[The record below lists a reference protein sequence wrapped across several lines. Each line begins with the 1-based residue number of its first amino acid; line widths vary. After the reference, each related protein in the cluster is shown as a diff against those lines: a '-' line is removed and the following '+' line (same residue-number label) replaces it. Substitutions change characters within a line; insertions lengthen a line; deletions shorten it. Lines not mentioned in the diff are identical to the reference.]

1 MSEIG
6 RLGFDCAKHQ
16 SWFPGSIQANCI
28 NRIRGLRRA
37 CRGSSHGYFSQSIA
51 SAEFQAFS
59 CFLRKHCSTLR
70 FETRVFARLS
80 VVHYAAREDER
91 HAKEMDWVLSA
102 LSVPF
107 FFRERG
113 KTQPYILDF
122 RLVCKL
128 HSDDLQICSLSMVE
142 INFSITSQ
150 ASSKLVSERLDIAC
164 PCPRPR
170 PRFFHSPLPPYV
182 VV

>member
-1 MSEIG
+1 VLSI
-6 RLGFDCAKHQ
+6 
-16 SWFPGSIQANCI
+16 SPGSLVPFKPTA
-28 NRIRGLRRA
+28 
-37 CRGSSHGYFSQSIA
+37 SIA
-51 SAEFQAFS
+51 SGGCAG
-59 CFLRKHCSTLR
+59 
-70 FETRVFARLS
+70 RV
-80 VVHYAAREDER
+80 VVHPTATSASRSRRPSSKHFVFCENIVQLFGLKHLSLLACQCQSFSTPHKR

-107 FFRERG
+107 LFRKRKRG

>member
-59 CFLRKHCSTLR
+59 CFLRKHCPTLR
-70 FETRVFARLS
+70 FETPVFARLS
-80 VVHYAAREDER
+80 VSVLQYAAQEARQRDGLGLVSLVCPLSFSEKEKREDPTIHIGFPAR
-91 HAKEMDWVLSA
+91 V
-102 LSVPF
+102 
-107 FFRERG
+107 
-113 KTQPYILDF
+113 
-122 RLVCKL
+122 
-128 HSDDLQICSLSMVE
+128 
-142 INFSITSQ
+142 
-150 ASSKLVSERLDIAC
+150 
-164 PCPRPR
+164 
-170 PRFFHSPLPPYV
+170 
-182 VV
+182 